1 MVLHLSLSPHLVP
14 EAESMDR
21 WGAARPACG
30 MLLVAVAHV
39 DNRSHDVDDCREQS

>member
-1 MVLHLSLSPHLVP
+1 MVLHLSLSLVP
-14 EAESMDR
+14 EAVSMDR

-39 DNRSHDVDDCREQS
+39 DNRSHDVHDCREQS